1 VLAYVVLGAFH
12 GLNPAMGWLFAVALG
27 LQTRRRATV
36 LWAIA
41 PITLGHLASVGVIVA
56 LVGTARGLV
65 DPHVLRVGGACAI
78 LAFGAWKL
86 GTSRGHPRW
95 VGMRI
100 GAGDLALWSFLM
112 SSAHGAGL
120 MLIPVLL
127 HRSPDGAPGM
137 AGLVAVAVHT
147 AAFVAVTAVMA
158 LLVYEVLGLRL
169 LRIAW
174 VNFDVIWAGALVI
187 AGLVT
192 LMV

>member
-1 VLAYVVLGAFH
+1 VLAYVVMGAFH

-27 LQTRRRATV
+27 LQTGRRATV
-36 LWAIA
+36 LWAIP
-41 PITLGHLASVGVIVA
+41 PITAGHLASVGVIVA
-56 LVGTARGLV
+56 LVSTARGLV
-65 DPHVLRVGGACAI
+65 DPSVLRMGGAAAI

-86 GTSRGHPRW
+86 RTSRRHPRW
-95 VGMRI
+95 VGMRV

-127 HRSPDGAPGM
+127 HRSPAAGAGI
-137 AGLVAVAVHT
+137 AGLAAVAVHT
-147 AAFVAVTAVMA
+147 AAFVAVTVVLA

-174 VNFDVIWAGALVI
+174 VNFDAIWAGALVI

-192 LMV
+192 LVV